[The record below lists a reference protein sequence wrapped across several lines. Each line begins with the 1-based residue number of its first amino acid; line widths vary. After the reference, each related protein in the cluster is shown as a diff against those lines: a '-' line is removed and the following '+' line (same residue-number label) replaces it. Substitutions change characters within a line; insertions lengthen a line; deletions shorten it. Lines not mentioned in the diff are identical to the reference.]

1 MRNFPSTIEHCIEW
15 GREKFNANFVERVQN
30 TVECV
35 KDLDGF
41 IKNMRKTSG
50 STDVREKLEGVN
62 AQLTIMKGE
71 DLTRSMVLAARD
83 FFNENY
89 DHGIRD
95 LIAAFPADAVD
106 AKLGQPFWSGA
117 KRFPNVC
124 DLDSS
129 NELVLSM
136 IHCFTN
142 LVAAT
147 AGRDVREDPISI
159 EDVKGVLDSLPA
171 V

>member
-1 MRNFPSTIEHCIEW
+1 MDQQCIWYEKPLLESGTLGTAANSQMVVPRVTKAYGDSKDQEEESIPFCSLRNFPSTIEHCIEW

-62 AQLTIMKGE
+62 AQLTVMKGE
-71 DLTRSMVLAARD
+71 DLTRSMVLAARN
-83 FFNENY
+83 FFNDNY

-95 LIAAFPADAVD
+95 LIAAFPADADD
-106 AKLGQPFWSGA
+106 AKLG
-117 KRFPNVC
+117 
-124 DLDSS
+124 
-129 NELVLSM
+129 
-136 IHCFTN
+136 
-142 LVAAT
+142 
-147 AGRDVREDPISI
+147 
-159 EDVKGVLDSLPA
+159 
-171 V
+171 